1 MDSGL
6 GSPMLDEFVSIHA
19 GWVIDGSGGAIQ
31 SNMRL
36 GQLKENMPA
45 TFIAVKGA
53 PSQLPESLNQIQMIF
68 YKGNKININSYS

>member
-1 MDSGL
+1 MR
-6 GSPMLDEFVSIHA
+6 DEFVSIHA

-45 TFIAVKGA
+45 TFLAVKGA
-53 PSQLPESLNQIQMIF
+53 PSQLPESLNQITMIY